1 MEMNDGMM
9 KDYVVAQI
17 FLRPALLKDTDRI
30 EAGWNK
36 IGLLTMIFL
45 RVLERT
51 WLQLGLRTVVST
63 VW

>member
-1 MEMNDGMM
+1 M
-9 KDYVVAQI
+9 AQI

-30 EAGWNK
+30 EAGWKK

-51 WLQLGLRTVVST
+51 WLQLGLGTIAWT